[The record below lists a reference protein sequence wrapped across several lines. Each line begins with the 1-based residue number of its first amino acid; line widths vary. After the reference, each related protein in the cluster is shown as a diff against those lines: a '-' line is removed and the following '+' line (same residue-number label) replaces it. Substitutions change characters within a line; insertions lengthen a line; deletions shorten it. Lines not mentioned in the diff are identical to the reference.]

1 MGYREELHASGRSGE
16 ESGRARGQAKN
27 SSTGGTVGTVGG
39 AVLGGALGSIGGP
52 AGIALGASIG
62 ASLGGASG
70 GLIGGLWSTDKES
83 EKARKKAILAS
94 KRRMDQRWK
103 SKKAEASA
111 AESSGRALQA
121 RGDRAAIQKSMARG
135 GVSDTQALVS
145 AMGTQT
151 TAGAGQFNAW
161 ERSRFG

>member
-1 MGYREELHASGRSGE
+1 MIGSL
-16 ESGRARGQAKN
+16 
-27 SSTGGTVGTVGG
+27 TGG
-39 AVLGGALGSIGGP
+39 
-52 AGIALGASIG
+52 
-62 ASLGGASG
+62 
-70 GLIGGLWSTDKES
+70 DKQAE
-83 EKARKKAILAS
+83 EARKKAITAA
-94 KRRMDQRWK
+94 KKRMDQRWK

>member
-16 ESGRARGQAKN
+16 ESGRARGKAER
-27 SSTGGTVGTVGG
+27 SSDWETKGAVGG
-39 AVLGGALGSIGGP
+39 AILGGALGLIGGP
-52 AGIALGASIG
+52 AGVAVGATIG
-62 ASLGGASG
+62 ASLGGAG
-70 GLIGGLWSTDKES
+70 AGLIGSLTGGDKAAEIG
-83 EKARKKAILAS
+83 RKKAILAG